1 MVFMLGILCLL
12 FNMQIS
18 LNALLFPPPGLS
30 TTEDDFW
37 RGQSRA
43 NVNNAGRWGPN
54 SPGNNG
60 STSFQQQQVPEAR
73 VGALSADAPG
83 AVASRRYPS
92 KEAKLCGRA
101 SVNVD
106 RIKKR

>member
-1 MVFMLGILCLL
+1 MVFMLGILCLF

-43 NVNNAGRWGPN
+43 NVNNAGRWGPT
-54 SPGNNG
+54 SPGTMDLQFFSNNK
-60 STSFQQQQVPEAR
+60 FQKRGLEHYPLMLREPW
-73 VGALSADAPG
+73 LPG
-83 AVASRRYPS
+83 AIHQRRRS
-92 KEAKLCGRA
+92 CAEGLQLM
-101 SVNVD
+101 
-106 RIKKR
+106 